1 MDRLEAI
8 GMVDDILKGGEG
20 CWDVLFD
27 QFLEFKRVNGH
38 LNAPVAY
45 DENLKLG
52 TWMNR
57 WRVKYKKHMNTNGK
71 EGNPNRMKR
80 LEEIGLVDDIRKGEK
95 RTNKEGAS
103 FLEKKKQSAALWEVM
118 FKKLEE
124 RKEKYGH
131 LKIPTKCPELGMWT
145 VRLRSDYRKYVKS
158 KGKEGMKPG
167 DQMKRLED
175 IGLVDDI
182 RMGEDNWAIKF
193 AQLEEYKRKHGHLK
207 VPFAYNKDP
216 KFGRWVTKCR
226 AKYKKYLTG
235 NCKEVNV
242 DRMKRLESIGLVDD
256 IRQLYEKSC
265 ADQGI
270 VQPCKVLS
278 SCSAAKDMPSST
290 NIYGKNKSDLDIL
303 GSETRGG
310 FWA

>member
-1 MDRLEAI
+1 
-8 GMVDDILKGGEG
+8 
-20 CWDVLFD
+20 
-27 QFLEFKRVNGH
+27 
-38 LNAPVAY
+38 
-45 DENLKLG
+45 
-52 TWMNR
+52 
-57 WRVKYKKHMNTNGK
+57 
-71 EGNPNRMKR
+71 
-80 LEEIGLVDDIRKGEK
+80 
-95 RTNKEGAS
+95 
-103 FLEKKKQSAALWEVM
+103 
-118 FKKLEE
+118 
-124 RKEKYGH
+124 
-131 LKIPTKCPELGMWT
+131 MWT

-216 KFGRWVTKCR
+216 KFRRWVTKCR
-226 AKYKKYLTG
+226 GKYKKYLTG
-235 NCKEVNV
+235 NCMEVNV

-256 IRQLYEKSC
+256 IRQLYGRSC

-270 VQPCKVLS
+270 ARPCKVLS
-278 SCSAAKDMPSST
+278 SCSATKDMPSST

-310 FWA
+310 FGHDLCVSGHILHDRITQCNSRKNTNDLVI